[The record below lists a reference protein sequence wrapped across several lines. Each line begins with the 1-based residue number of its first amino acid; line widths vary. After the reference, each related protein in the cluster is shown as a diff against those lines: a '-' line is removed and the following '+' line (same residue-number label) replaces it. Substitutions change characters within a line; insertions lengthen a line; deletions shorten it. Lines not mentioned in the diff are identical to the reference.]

1 MTSKLSIKTNGILST
16 ADLMKR
22 AGVGRNTL
30 RFYEK
35 EGLIAKPN
43 RTVSGYR
50 SFAHETLAD
59 LEFIKQA
66 KSAGLL
72 LSEIKALFQLSR
84 VDQATCGRISQQ
96 IERKISDIDATMT
109 QLKRKKAFLAE
120 FLGACQQRQPSARC
134 DVRRKGFKE
143 SACCG

>member
-1 MTSKLSIKTNGILST
+1 M
-16 ADLMKR
+16 R
-22 AGVGRNTL
+22 EAGVGRNTL
-30 RFYEK
+30 RFYER

-43 RTVSGYR
+43 RTATGYR
-50 SFAHETLAD
+50 SFARETLAD

-72 LSEIKALFQLSR
+72 LGEIKELLQLSR
-84 VDQATCGRISQQ
+84 ADQATCGKISQQ
-96 IERKISDIDATMT
+96 IEGKISDIDAAMT
-109 QLKRKKAFLAE
+109 QLERKKAFLAE
-120 FLGACQQRQPSARC
+120 FLGACKQRQPSARC